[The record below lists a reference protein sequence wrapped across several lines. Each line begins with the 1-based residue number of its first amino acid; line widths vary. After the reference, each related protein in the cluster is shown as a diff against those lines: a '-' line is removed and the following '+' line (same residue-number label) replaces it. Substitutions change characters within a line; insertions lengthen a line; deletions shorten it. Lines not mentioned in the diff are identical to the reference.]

1 MTTSLVAGSTRTRI
15 IDWVRTWSAE
25 NFESSSE
32 PRSRTVNAPCCETGL
47 GDAEGEGEKRV
58 ASGEGEGT
66 TAGTPVSWSAV
77 AAAGKKEANPP
88 ATAQRATASTARVMV
103 VKRLRRPPR
112 ARARCPR
119 LLPSRPGPDCTPGP
133 G

>member
-32 PRSRTVNAPCCETGL
+32 PRSRTVKAPCCETGL
-47 GDAEGEGEKRV
+47 VDGEGDGEKRV

-66 TAGTPVSWSAV
+66 TAATPVSWSAV
-77 AAAGKKEANPP
+77 APAGEKKGNPP
-88 ATAQRATASTARVMV
+88 APPARATARTTKGVGG
-103 VKRLRRPPR
+103 KRPQRPR
-112 ARARCPR
+112 ARRA
-119 LLPSRPGPDCTPGP
+119 
-133 G
+133 

>member
-58 ASGEGEGT
+58 ASGEGGGT
-66 TAGTPVSWSAV
+66 TGGTPVPWSAG
-77 AAAGKKEANPP
+77 AAAGEEEADPP
-88 ATAQRATASTARVMV
+88 
-103 VKRLRRPPR
+103 PP
-112 ARARCPR
+112 P
-119 LLPSRPGPDCTPGP
+119 PTGEQQ
-133 G
+133 

>member
-77 AAAGKKEANPP
+77 AAAGKKEAHPP
-88 ATAQRATASTARVMV
+88 ATPERGAARTDTV
-103 VKRLRRPPR
+103 VVVHKRRRTRDAPER
-112 ARARCPR
+112 
-119 LLPSRPGPDCTPGP
+119 
-133 G
+133 

>member
-88 ATAQRATASTARVMV
+88 PTAGRAAASTARELVG
-103 VKRLRRPPR
+103 KRTKRPR
-112 ARARCPR
+112 QARARRPR
-119 LLPSRPGPDCTPGP
+119 LIASGHGPAVS
-133 G
+133 

>member
-66 TAGTPVSWSAV
+66 TAGTPVSWSAL

-88 ATAQRATASTARVMV
+88 PTAERAAARTARVMV
-103 VKRLRRPPR
+103 VKRVRRPRR
-112 ARARCPR
+112 ARAAGPG
-119 LLPSRPGPDCTPGP
+119 LITSRTGPQCTPGA